1 MARIVLIA
9 PYLKG
14 GRDAARLAN
23 RMHYVATREGVEL
36 LTDERSGLPAT
47 KKQQA
52 YIRRLIRTFPEAAD
66 LLEYDDYRDQPTRER
81 ANEFIQQA
89 RESFVESLDQREN
102 FLDYIAH
109 RPGVQLSGEHG
120 LWDAR
125 GKVHNLAAAVR
136 EVAEH
141 PGNVWTPVIAL
152 RREDA
157 ERLSY
162 DNAANWQALVNA
174 NICDIARSF
183 KIHPDHLRWYA
194 AFHQKEKSVH
204 IHMVVF
210 STDPKEGYLTK
221 QGIRQL
227 KSVFARQI
235 YRQELISVYEEQTM
249 WRDRLGKEA
258 ANAMVESI
266 RQMASASGTIQNSQM
281 EKLTLKLDEQLR
293 HIKGKKVYGYLP
305 PDVKLTVD
313 QIVEELAQDPRVAEA
328 YELWQQLRE
337 KVYSTYSKDLPARIP
352 LSAQKEFKS
361 VRNMVIRE
369 TLRMSQE
376 PVQSEADEIA
386 GEIEPDVTAADT
398 QSDVKSEEAPPL
410 FSKERRYWTAKKYLR
425 GSDTTPPDYTRAVRL
440 LLQEAKDGN
449 AQAMCDLGRIYGQG
463 LLPESSPDPEKA
475 REWYAKAMAAF
486 REKEQASPSSQTEY
500 RIARLYANGLGVEAD
515 DAAAEHWFRLAAE
528 KDNPF
533 AQNALA
539 SLLLTQGKTEEA
551 AHWLERAAK
560 QGNPAAQYALGRL
573 HLLGTGVPRNWDL
586 AMELLGRSAAQ
597 GDTRAAAL
605 AKEPER
611 VFLLPAAMA
620 VTRMLHHMSRIFE
633 HNCKQDQVF
642 QGLQIDRKRWREL
655 QELRT
660 AMGHMADEHEDPLIN
675 F

>member
-1 MARIVLIA
+1 MNYFA
-9 PYLKG
+9 K
-14 GRDAARLAN
+14 
-23 RMHYVATREGVEL
+23 REGVEIL
-36 LTDERSGLPAT
+36 ADERGSLPAT

-52 YIRRLIRTFPEAAD
+52 YIRRLIQTFPEAAD
-66 LLEYDDYRDQPTRER
+66 LLEYSDYRDQPTRER
-81 ANEFIQQA
+81 ANEFIRQA
-89 RESFVESLDQREN
+89 REDFVESLDQREN

-109 RPGVQLSGEHG
+109 RPGVQLDGEHG
-120 LWDAR
+120 LWDAH
-125 GKVHNLAAAVR
+125 GKVHNLAAAVQ
-136 EVAEH
+136 EVADH
-141 PGNVWTPVIAL
+141 PGNVWTPVVAL
-152 RREDA
+152 PREDA
-157 ERLSY
+157 ERLGY
-162 DNAANWQALVNA
+162 NNASNWQALVNA
-174 NICDIARSF
+174 NICDIARAF
-183 KIHPDHLRWYA
+183 KIHPDHLCWYA
-194 AFHQKEKSVH
+194 AFHRKEKNVH

-210 STDPKEGYLTK
+210 SSDPKEGYLTK

-227 KSVFARQI
+227 KSAFARQI

-266 RQMASASGTIQNSQM
+266 RQMASGTIRNSRL
-281 EKLTLKLDEQLR
+281 ERLTLELEEQLR
-293 HIKGKKVYGYLP
+293 HVKGKKVYGYLP
-305 PDVKLTVD
+305 ANVKITVD
-313 QIVEELAQDPRVAEA
+313 QIVDELAQDSRIAEA

-337 KVYSTYSKDLPARIP
+337 KIYSVYSKDLPLRIP

-369 TLRMSQE
+369 TLRMSQKL
-376 PVQSEADEIA
+376 VQTEADEIA
-386 GEIEPDVTAADT
+386 GEIEPDVTAAD
-398 QSDVKSEEAPPL
+398 DPPDIKSEEAPPL

-463 LLPESSPDPEKA
+463 LLPDSGPDPEKA
-475 REWYAKAMAAF
+475 REWYAKALAAF

-500 RIARLYANGLGVEAD
+500 RIARLYANGLGVETD
-515 DAAAEHWFRLAAE
+515 NAAAEHWFRLAAE

-539 SLLLTQGKTEEA
+539 SLLLKRGKAEEA

-586 AMELLGRSAAQ
+586 AMELLCRSAAQ

-611 VFLLPAAMA
+611 VSLLPAAMT

-655 QELRT
+655 QELRI
-660 AMGHMADEHEDPLIN
+660 AMGHMADDHEDEELHLR
-675 F
+675 

>member
-14 GRDAARLAN
+14 GRDAARLSN
-23 RMHYVATREGVEL
+23 RMHYFATREGVEL
-36 LTDERSGLPAT
+36 LTDEHGGLRAT

-52 YIRRLIRTFPEAAD
+52 YIRRLIHTFPEAED

-81 ANEFIQQA
+81 ANEFIRQV

-109 RPGVQLSGEHG
+109 RPGVQLQGEHG
-120 LWDAR
+120 LWDAH

-174 NICDIARSF
+174 SICDIARAF

-204 IHMVVF
+204 IHIVVF

-235 YRQELISVYEEQTM
+235 YRQGLISVYEEQTM
-249 WRDRLGKEA
+249 WRDQLGKET

-266 RQMASASGTIQNSQM
+266 RQIASGTIQNKRL
-281 EKLTLKLDEQLR
+281 EKLTLELDEQLR
-293 HIKGKKVYGYLP
+293 HVKGKKVYGYLP

-313 QIVEELAQDPRVAEA
+313 QIVEELVQDPRVAEA

-337 KVYSTYSKDLPARIP
+337 KVLSTYSKDLPQRLP

-369 TLRMSQE
+369 ALRMSQE
-376 PVQSEADEIA
+376 LVRTEAEEVADEIV
-386 GEIEPDVTAADT
+386 PDVTVTDDPLKAD
-398 QSDVKSEEAPPL
+398 SETSPPL
-410 FSKERRYWTAKKYLR
+410 FSKERRYWAARKYLR
-425 GSDTTPPDYTRAVRL
+425 GSDTTPPDYGRAVHL
-440 LLQEAKDGN
+440 LLIEADEGN
-449 AQAMCDLGRIYGQG
+449 AQAMCDLGRVYREG
-463 LLPESSPDPEKA
+463 LLPGSGPDPEKA
-475 REWYAKAMAAF
+475 REWYAKALAAF
-486 REKEQASPSSQTEY
+486 REKEQAAPSSRTEY
-500 RIARLYANGLGVEAD
+500 KVARMYADGLGVEAD
-515 DAAAEHWFRLAAE
+515 DAEAERWLRLAAE
-528 KDNPF
+528 KENPF

-539 SLLLTQGKTEEA
+539 SLLLKRGKAEEA

-573 HLLGTGVPRNWDL
+573 HLLGTGVPEDWDL

-597 GDTRAAAL
+597 GDSRAAEL

-611 VFLLPAAMA
+611 VSLLPAAMA
-620 VTRMLHHMSRIFE
+620 VTRMFHHMSRIFE

-655 QELRT
+655 QELRI
-660 AMGHMADEHEDPLIN
+660 AMGHMPDDHEEPRMN

>member
-23 RMHYVATREGVEL
+23 RMHYFATREGVEL
-36 LTDERSGLPAT
+36 LTDEYGGLPAT

-52 YIRRLIRTFPEAAD
+52 YIRRLVRSFPEAAD

-81 ANEFIQQA
+81 ANEFIRQA

-109 RPGVQLSGEHG
+109 RPGVQLQGEHG
-120 LWDAR
+120 LWDAH

-162 DNAANWQALVNA
+162 DNATNWQALVNA
-174 NICDIARSF
+174 NICDIARAF

-266 RQMASASGTIQNSQM
+266 RQMASGTIRNSRM
-281 EKLTLKLDEQLR
+281 EELTLKLDEQLR
-293 HIKGKKVYGYLP
+293 HVKGKKVYGYLP

-352 LSAQKEFKS
+352 LSSQKEFKS

-369 TLRMSQE
+369 TLWMSQE
-376 PVQSEADEIA
+376 LVQSDTDEIA
-386 GEIEPDVTAADT
+386 SEIEPDVTATDDPLKAD
-398 QSDVKSEEAPPL
+398 SETSPPL

-425 GSDTTPPDYTRAVRL
+425 GSDTTPPDYGRAIRL
-440 LLQEAKDGN
+440 LLLEAKDGN

-463 LLPESSPDPEKA
+463 LLPDSSPDPKKA
-475 REWYAKAMAAF
+475 QEWYAKALAAF
-486 REKEQASPSSQTEY
+486 REKEQAAPNSQTEY

-515 DAAAEHWFRLAAE
+515 DAEAEYWFRLAAE
-528 KDNPF
+528 RENPF

-539 SLLLTQGKTEEA
+539 SLLLKQGKPEIA
-551 AHWLERAAK
+551 AHWLECAAK

-573 HLLGTGVPRNWDL
+573 HLLGTGVPQNWDL

-597 GDTRAAAL
+597 GDTRAAEL

-611 VFLLPAAMA
+611 VSFLPAAIA

-655 QELRT
+655 QELRI
-660 AMGHMADEHEDPLIN
+660 AMGHMPDDHEDEGFRLR
-675 F
+675 

>member
-14 GRDAARLAN
+14 GKDKAHLAY
-23 RMHYVATREGVEL
+23 RMNYFATREGVEL

-52 YIRRLIRTFPEAAD
+52 YIRRLIRSFPEAAD

-81 ANEFIQQA
+81 ANEFIRQA
-89 RESFVESLDQREN
+89 RESFVKSLDQREN

-109 RPGVQLSGEHG
+109 RPGVQLQGEHG
-120 LWDAR
+120 LWDAH
-125 GKVHNLAAAVR
+125 GKVHNLTAAVR

-174 NICDIARSF
+174 NICDIARAF

-194 AFHQKEKSVH
+194 AFHRKEKSVH

-235 YRQELISVYEEQTM
+235 YRQELISVYQEQTM

-258 ANAMVESI
+258 ANAMVESF
-266 RQMASASGTIQNSQM
+266 RQMASGTIRNSRM
-281 EKLTLKLDEQLR
+281 EELTLKLDEQLR
-293 HIKGKKVYGYLP
+293 HVKGKKIYGYLP
-305 PDVKLTVD
+305 PDVKLSVD

-337 KVYSTYSKDLPARIP
+337 KVYSTYSKNLPARIP

-369 TLRMSQE
+369 TRRMSQE
-376 PVQSEADEIA
+376 LVQSEADEIA
-386 GEIEPDVTAADT
+386 GEIEPDVTAADGP
-398 QSDVKSEEAPPL
+398 SDVKSEGAPPL
-410 FSKERRYWTAKKYLR
+410 FSKERRYWTAKKYFR
-425 GSDTTPPDYTRAVRL
+425 GSDTTPPDYARAVRL

-463 LLPESSPDPEKA
+463 LLPDSGPDPEKA
-475 REWYAKAMAAF
+475 REWYAKALAAF

-515 DAAAEHWFRLAAE
+515 DTAAEHWFRLAAE
-528 KDNPF
+528 KENPF

-586 AMELLGRSAAQ
+586 AMELLGRSAEQ
-597 GDTRAAAL
+597 GDSRAAAL
-605 AKEPER
+605 AKEPDR
-611 VFLLPAAMA
+611 VSLLPAAMA

-655 QELRT
+655 QELRI
-660 AMGHMADEHEDPLIN
+660 AMGHMADDHEKPHMN
-675 F
+675 P

>member
-1 MARIVLIA
+1 MARIVLIS

-14 GRDAARLAN
+14 GKDKAHLAY
-23 RMHYVATREGVEL
+23 RMNYFATREGVEIL
-36 LTDERSGLPAT
+36 VDERGSLPAT

-52 YIRRLIRTFPEAAD
+52 YIRRLIQTFPEAAD
-66 LLEYDDYRDQPTRER
+66 LLEYSDYRNQPTRER
-81 ANEFIQQA
+81 ANEFIRQA
-89 RESFVESLDQREN
+89 REDFVESLDQREN

-109 RPGVQLSGEHG
+109 RPGVQLDGEHG
-120 LWDAR
+120 LWDAH
-125 GKVHNLAAAVR
+125 GKVHNLAAAVQ
-136 EVAEH
+136 EVADH
-141 PGNVWTPVIAL
+141 PGNVWTPVVAL
-152 RREDA
+152 PREDA
-157 ERLSY
+157 ERLGY
-162 DNAANWQALVNA
+162 NNASNWQALVNA
-174 NICDIARSF
+174 NICDIARAY

-194 AFHQKEKSVH
+194 AFHRKEKNVH

-210 STDPKEGYLTK
+210 SSDPKEGYLTK

-227 KSVFARQI
+227 KSAFARQI

-266 RQMASASGTIQNSQM
+266 QQMASGTIRNSRL
-281 EKLTLKLDEQLR
+281 ERLTLELEEQLR
-293 HIKGKKVYGYLP
+293 HVKGKKVYGYLP
-305 PDVKLTVD
+305 ANVKITVD
-313 QIVEELAQDPRVAEA
+313 QIVDELAQDSRIAEA

-337 KVYSTYSKDLPARIP
+337 KIYSVYSKDLPLRIP
-352 LSAQKEFKS
+352 LSAQKEFKN

-369 TLRMSQE
+369 TLRMSQKL
-376 PVQSEADEIA
+376 VQSEADEIA
-386 GEIEPDVTAADT
+386 GEIEPDVTAADDP
-398 QSDVKSEEAPPL
+398 SDVKSEEAPPL

-449 AQAMCDLGRIYGQG
+449 AQAMCDLGRIYGKG
-463 LLPESSPDPEKA
+463 LLPDSGPDPEKA
-475 REWYAKAMAAF
+475 REWYAKALAAF
-486 REKEQASPSSQTEY
+486 REKEQAAPNSQTEY
-500 RIARLYANGLGVEAD
+500 RIARLYADGLGVKAD
-515 DAAAEHWFRLAAE
+515 NAEAEHWFRLASE
-528 KDNPF
+528 KENPF

-539 SLLLTQGKTEEA
+539 SLLLKRGKAEEA

-611 VFLLPAAMA
+611 VSLLPAAMA

-642 QGLQIDRKRWREL
+642 KGLQIDRKRWREL
-655 QELRT
+655 QELRI
-660 AMGHMADEHEDPLIN
+660 AMGHMADDHEDEELRLR
-675 F
+675 

>member
-23 RMHYVATREGVEL
+23 RMHYFATREGVEL
-36 LTDERSGLPAT
+36 LTDERGGLPAT

-81 ANEFIQQA
+81 ANEFIRQA

-109 RPGVQLSGEHG
+109 RPGVQMQGEHG
-120 LWDAR
+120 LWDAH

-174 NICDIARSF
+174 NICDIARAF

-266 RQMASASGTIQNSQM
+266 RQMASGTMHNSQM

-293 HIKGKKVYGYLP
+293 HVKGKKVYGYLP

-376 PVQSEADEIA
+376 LVQSEADEIA

-398 QSDVKSEEAPPL
+398 QSEVKSEEAPPL

-463 LLPESSPDPEKA
+463 LLPDSGPDPEKA
-475 REWYAKAMAAF
+475 REWYAKALAAF

-500 RIARLYANGLGVEAD
+500 RIARLYANGLGVETD
-515 DAAAEHWFRLAAE
+515 NTAAEHWFRLAAE
-528 KDNPF
+528 KENPF

-539 SLLLTQGKTEEA
+539 SLLLKQGKTEEA

-586 AMELLGRSAAQ
+586 AMELLGRSAVQ

-611 VFLLPAAMA
+611 VSLLPAAMA

-642 QGLQIDRKRWREL
+642 KGLQIDRKRWREL
-655 QELRT
+655 QELRI
-660 AMGHMADEHEDPLIN
+660 AMGHMADDHEDEELHLR
-675 F
+675 

>member
-14 GRDAARLAN
+14 GRDAAHLAH
-23 RMHYVATREGVEL
+23 RMRYVATREGVEL
-36 LTDERSGLPAT
+36 LTDQHGGLPAT

-52 YIRRLIRTFPEAAD
+52 YIKRLLRAFPEAAD
-66 LLEYDDYRDQPTRER
+66 LLEYDDYREQPTRER
-81 ANEFIQQA
+81 ADAFIRQVW
-89 RESFVESLDQREN
+89 ESFVESLDQREN

-109 RPGVQLSGEHG
+109 RPGVQLEGEHG
-120 LWDAR
+120 LWDAS
-125 GKVHNLAAAVR
+125 GKVRNLATAVQ

-141 PGNVWTPVIAL
+141 TGNVWTPVVAL

-157 ERLSY
+157 ERLGY
-162 DNAANWQALVNA
+162 DNAENWQALVSA
-174 NICDIARSF
+174 SICDIAHGF

-194 AFHQKEKSVH
+194 AFHEKKKSVH

-235 YRQELISVYEEQTM
+235 YRQELICVYEEQTM
-249 WRDRLGKEA
+249 WRDQLGKEA

-266 RQMASASGTIQNSQM
+266 RQMASGTIQNSRL
-281 EKLTLKLDEQLR
+281 ERLTLKLDEQLR
-293 HIKGKKVYGYLP
+293 QVRGKKVYGYLP

-313 QIVEELAQDPRVAEA
+313 QIVEGLAQDPRVANA

-337 KVYSTYSKDLPARIP
+337 KVLSTYSKDLPPHLP

-361 VRNMVIRE
+361 VWNMVIRE
-369 TLRMSQE
+369 TLRMPRE
-376 PVQSEADEIA
+376 MLQSETEEIA
-386 GEIEPDVTAADT
+386 GEIGPDVTAPEGPEKDDT
-398 QSDVKSEEAPPL
+398 PL
-410 FSKERRYWTAKKYLR
+410 FSRERRYGTAQKLLH
-425 GSDTTPPDYTRAVRL
+425 GDAVTPPDYERASRL

-463 LLPESSPDPEKA
+463 LLPDSGPDLEKA
-475 REWYAKAMAAF
+475 REWYAKALAAF
-486 REKEQASPSSQTEY
+486 QEKEQSAPSSQTEY
-500 RIARLYANGLGVEAD
+500 QIARLYAMGLGVEA
-515 DAAAEHWFRLAAE
+515 EHWLRLAAE
-528 KDNPF
+528 KEHPF

-539 SLLLTQGKTEEA
+539 SLLLRQGKPEEA
-551 AHWLERAAK
+551 ALWLGRAAK

-573 HLLGTGVPRNWDL
+573 HLLGIGVPQDHDL

-597 GDTRAAAL
+597 RDVRTAAL

-611 VFLLPAAMA
+611 ASLLPAAMA
-620 VTRMLHHMSRIFE
+620 VTRMLHHMSQIFE

-642 QGLQIDRKRWREL
+642 QGLQIDQKRWQEL
-655 QELRT
+655 QELRIT
-660 AMGHMADEHEDPLIN
+660 MGHMPDDHEDEAMR
-675 F
+675 FH

>member
-14 GRDAARLAN
+14 GRDAAHLAH
-23 RMHYVATREGVEL
+23 RMRYVATREGVEL
-36 LTDERSGLPAT
+36 LTDQHGGFPAT

-52 YIRRLIRTFPEAAD
+52 YIRRLLRTFPEAED

-81 ANEFIQQA
+81 ANEFIRQV

-174 NICDIARSF
+174 NICDIAHAF

-249 WRDRLGKEA
+249 WRDQLGKEA

-266 RQMASASGTIQNSQM
+266 RQMASGTIRNSRM
-281 EKLTLKLDEQLR
+281 EKLTLKLDNQLR
-293 HIKGKKVYGYLP
+293 DVKGKKVYGYLP

-313 QIVEELAQDPRVAEA
+313 QIVEELAQDPHVSHA

-337 KVYSTYSKDLPARIP
+337 KVLSTYSKDLPPRLP
-352 LSAQKEFKS
+352 LSAQKEF
-361 VRNMVIRE
+361 
-369 TLRMSQE
+369 
-376 PVQSEADEIA
+376 
-386 GEIEPDVTAADT
+386 
-398 QSDVKSEEAPPL
+398 
-410 FSKERRYWTAKKYLR
+410 
-425 GSDTTPPDYTRAVRL
+425 
-440 LLQEAKDGN
+440 
-449 AQAMCDLGRIYGQG
+449 
-463 LLPESSPDPEKA
+463 
-475 REWYAKAMAAF
+475 
-486 REKEQASPSSQTEY
+486 
-500 RIARLYANGLGVEAD
+500 
-515 DAAAEHWFRLAAE
+515 
-528 KDNPF
+528 
-533 AQNALA
+533 
-539 SLLLTQGKTEEA
+539 
-551 AHWLERAAK
+551 
-560 QGNPAAQYALGRL
+560 
-573 HLLGTGVPRNWDL
+573 
-586 AMELLGRSAAQ
+586 
-597 GDTRAAAL
+597 
-605 AKEPER
+605 
-611 VFLLPAAMA
+611 
-620 VTRMLHHMSRIFE
+620 
-633 HNCKQDQVF
+633 
-642 QGLQIDRKRWREL
+642 
-655 QELRT
+655 
-660 AMGHMADEHEDPLIN
+660 
-675 F
+675 

>member
-23 RMHYVATREGVEL
+23 RMHYFATREGVEL
-36 LTDERSGLPAT
+36 LTDERGGLPAT

-81 ANEFIQQA
+81 ANEFIRQA

-109 RPGVQLSGEHG
+109 RPGVQMQGEHG
-120 LWDAR
+120 LWDAH

-174 NICDIARSF
+174 NICDIARAF

-266 RQMASASGTIQNSQM
+266 RQMASGTMHNSQM

-293 HIKGKKVYGYLP
+293 HVKGKKVYGYLP
-305 PDVKLTVD
+305 PDVKFTVD

-376 PVQSEADEIA
+376 LVQSEADEIA

-398 QSDVKSEEAPPL
+398 QSEVKSEEAPPL

-463 LLPESSPDPEKA
+463 LLPDSGPDPEKA
-475 REWYAKAMAAF
+475 RGWYAKALAAF

-500 RIARLYANGLGVEAD
+500 RIARLYANGLGVETD
-515 DAAAEHWFRLAAE
+515 NTAAEHWFRLAAE
-528 KDNPF
+528 KENPF

-539 SLLLTQGKTEEA
+539 SLLLKQGKTEEA

-586 AMELLGRSAAQ
+586 AMELLGRSAVQ

-611 VFLLPAAMA
+611 VSLLPAAMA

-642 QGLQIDRKRWREL
+642 KGLQIDRKRWREL
-655 QELRT
+655 QELRI
-660 AMGHMADEHEDPLIN
+660 AMGHMADDHEDEELHLR
-675 F
+675 

>member
-23 RMHYVATREGVEL
+23 RMHYFATREGVEL
-36 LTDERSGLPAT
+36 LTDERGGLPAT

-81 ANEFIQQA
+81 ANEFIRQA

-109 RPGVQLSGEHG
+109 RPGVQMQGEHG
-120 LWDAR
+120 LWDAH
-125 GKVHNLAAAVR
+125 GKVHNLTAAVR

-157 ERLSY
+157 ERLGY
-162 DNAANWQALVNA
+162 NNASNWQALVNA
-174 NICDIARSF
+174 NICDIARAF

-266 RQMASASGTIQNSQM
+266 RQMASGTIRNSQM

-293 HIKGKKVYGYLP
+293 HVKGKKVYGYLP

-376 PVQSEADEIA
+376 LVQSEADEIA

-398 QSDVKSEEAPPL
+398 QSEIKSEEAPPL

-463 LLPESSPDPEKA
+463 LLPDSSPDPEKA
-475 REWYAKAMAAF
+475 REWYAKAKAAF

-515 DAAAEHWFRLAAE
+515 DKEAEHWFRLAAE
-528 KDNPF
+528 RDNPF

-611 VFLLPAAMA
+611 VSLLPAAMA

-655 QELRT
+655 QELRI
-660 AMGHMADEHEDPLIN
+660 AMGHMADDHEDPRMN